1 MRLRRCSLLLILLI
15 PALFAEDN
23 FAKDNRADRNPVDR
37 VNSLFQV
44 STLDALSLGIFQGA
58 MNFRELEQRGD
69 FGVGTFDSLDGE
81 MVALDGRFY
90 QVRSNGTVSRVPV
103 NATTPF
109 AAVTTFRRDWILALN
124 QPLSYDQ
131 VAALIDQ
138 ALPSKNLFYAVKI
151 HGIFTDLTAR
161 SVPRQSVP
169 FPPLATAIAQ
179 QSLFPFHNISGTLV
193 GFRSPAFVKGINQ
206 TGYHFHFISDDQ
218 RSGGHALSFVTGSV
232 MIEIGVIRQHTTFL
246 PENQPFFTAPL
257 PLP

>member
-1 MRLRRCSLLLILLI
+1 MRFRRYSLLLCLLI

-23 FAKDNRADRNPVDR
+23 RADRNSVER

-44 STLDALSLGIFQGA
+44 STLDALSLGIYQGA
-58 MNFRELEQRGD
+58 LGFHELERQGD

-90 QVRSNGTVSRVPV
+90 QVRSNGTVSRVAA

-109 AAVTTFRRDWILALN
+109 AAVTVFKSDWMLPLN

-138 ALPSKNLFYAVKI
+138 MLPSKNLFYGVKI
-151 HGIFTDLTAR
+151 HGIFKDLTAR
-161 SVPRQSVP
+161 SAPRQSVP
-169 FPPLATAIAQ
+169 FPPLAAAISQ
-179 QSLFPFHNISGTLV
+179 QTLFPFHNISGTLV
-193 GFRSPAFVKGINQ
+193 GFRSPAFAKGINQ

-218 RSGGHALSFVTGSV
+218 RSGGHALSFITELV
-232 MIEIGVIRQHTTFL
+232 MIEIAVIRQHTTFL
-246 PENQPFFTAPL
+246 PENQPFFAAPL